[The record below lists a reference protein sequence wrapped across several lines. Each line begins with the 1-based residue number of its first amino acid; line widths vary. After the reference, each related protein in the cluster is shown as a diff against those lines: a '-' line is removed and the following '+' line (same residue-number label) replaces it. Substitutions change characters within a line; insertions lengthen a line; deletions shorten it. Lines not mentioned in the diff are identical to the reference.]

1 MTGRLFRL
9 FLLVILLVLNCRL
22 IFTGIAAYQQVV
34 ALVAESYIIR
44 EKLPGLGVAHVFDE
58 YHAVIFQYLF
68 LLGKS
73 WLLKSYR

>member
-9 FLLVILLVLNCRL
+9 FFLVILLVLYCRF

-34 ALVAESYIIR
+34 ALVAETYIIR
-44 EKLPGLGVAHVFDE
+44 EQLLGLGIAHVFDE

-68 LLGKS
+68 LFGGNLGS
-73 WLLKSYR
+73 

>member
-22 IFTGIAAYQQVV
+22 IFTGIAAYLLVV
-34 ALVAESYIIR
+34 ALVAESYIIL
-44 EKLPGLGVAHVFDE
+44 EKLPGLGVALVFDE

-68 LLGKS
+68 LFGGNLGS
-73 WLLKSYR
+73 